1 MAIQYETEL
10 YSPVKTFFE
19 QRGFDI
25 KAEVKHCD
33 LVGMKA
39 DQTDPLIV
47 EMKKTFNLSLLL
59 QGLQRL
65 KISPLVY
72 LAVERNR
79 SKRGA
84 VNQRWSELTAL
95 CRQLGLGLLTVTFY
109 KTKAPLIDVLC
120 EPTVISGTVR
130 SLPVARKSGIRRQ
143 RLLKEFDERSGD
155 YNTGGS
161 TGRQLMTA
169 YREKAIRVA
178 AALRSSGESSPAA
191 LARQTGVGSA
201 AAILQKNYY
210 SWFERIS
217 RGKYMLTVKGV
228 EALTEHALMMQ
239 DQGLTAGEIDAWTK
253 HDQLNTF
260 NVNST
265 SSEDWAQ
272 EDPVQVAEVTE
283 RYLLNPN
290 QELN

>member
-1 MAIQYETEL
+1 MQAAR
-10 YSPVKTFFE
+10 P
-19 QRGFDI
+19 
-25 KAEVKHCD
+25 
-33 LVGMKA
+33 
-39 DQTDPLIV
+39 
-47 EMKKTFNLSLLL
+47 
-59 QGLQRL
+59 
-65 KISPLVY
+65 
-72 LAVERNR
+72 
-79 SKRGA
+79 GA
-84 VNQRWSELTAL
+84 VNRH
-95 CRQLGLGLLTVTFY
+95 FY

-239 DQGLTAGEIDAWTK
+239 DQGLTAGEIEAWTK

-283 RYLLNPN
+283 RYLLNPTKN
-290 QELN
+290 